1 MCTPRLLRAPEHLM
15 QMKTPK
21 VIDLQISKPFEELVT
36 SIIQVVHCGSKKEDI
51 SSMKRSVT
59 RSIIKLSHWPIYE

>member
-1 MCTPRLLRAPEHLM
+1 M

-36 SIIQVVHCGSKKEDI
+36 CITQVVHCGSKKEDI
-51 SSMKRSVT
+51 SSTKRSVT
-59 RSIIKLSHWPIYE
+59 QSIIK